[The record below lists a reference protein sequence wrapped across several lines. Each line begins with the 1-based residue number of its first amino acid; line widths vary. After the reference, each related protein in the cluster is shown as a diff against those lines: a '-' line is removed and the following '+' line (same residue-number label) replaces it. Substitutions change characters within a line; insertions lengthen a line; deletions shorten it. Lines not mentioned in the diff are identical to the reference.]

1 MLGHCVSIMV
11 IQASAGQCLPPGD
24 PAAGELLANIAEQ
37 AREASADISGLNR
50 VLNPALEHPL
60 TTEQL
65 KDLLARTAQT
75 GVQIDADIAGDVS
88 SIPGPAAR
96 ATYRILQEGLTNALR
111 HAPGAAIGVRVDC
124 GDGIRLEVVNGPP
137 PACAAG
143 IGQAGLWARAD
154 RPGRAHRC
162 ARRHHPQRPG
172 PGLRLAAQRRASG

>member
-1 MLGHCVSIMV
+1 M
-11 IQASAGQCLPPGD
+11 
-24 PAAGELLANIAEQ
+24 
-37 AREASADISGLNR
+37 
-50 VLNPALEHPL
+50 LNPALEHPL

-137 PACAAG
+137 PAGTPAS
-143 IGQAGLWARAD
+143 AR
-154 RPGRAHRC
+154 P
-162 ARRHHPQRPG
+162 ARG
-172 PGLRLAAQRRASG
+172 TG